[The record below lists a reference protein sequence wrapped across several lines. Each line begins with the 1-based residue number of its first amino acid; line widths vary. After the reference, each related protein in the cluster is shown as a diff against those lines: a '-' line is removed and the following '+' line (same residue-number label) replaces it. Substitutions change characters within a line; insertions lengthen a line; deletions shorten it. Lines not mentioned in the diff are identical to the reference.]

1 MEEPFVLSEQTR
13 LKGLAYRITGS
24 VCDAEDV
31 IQDAWIRWQARDGS
45 DVQDPSRYLTQ
56 IVTNLSLDKLR
67 ARKKERDAYT
77 GMWLPEP
84 VLEYSEPAENA
95 NPASEQELADEL
107 GVAFLLALESLS
119 PLERVVFI
127 LHDVFAY
134 SFAEVAGIIEREPA
148 SCRQLASRARK
159 AIKAGRPRYPATMES
174 AKAVALAF
182 QYAVRNGD
190 TDALTRLLGENVS
203 FVSDGG
209 GKVAAVSKPV
219 SGAVT
224 VSKLLLGFQ
233 KTYRDSNKIEV
244 DFSWVNQLPGFIF
257 REGPVVIQTVALEIS
272 DKNLIDGFYVVRNP
286 EKLGHLD
293 LARSSTAYPDPGK

>member
-45 DVQDPSRYLTQ
+45 NVQDPSRYLTR

-95 NPASEQELADEL
+95 DPASEQELADEL

-134 SFAEVAGIIEREPA
+134 SFAEVASIIEREPA

-159 AIKAGRPRYPATMES
+159 AIKAARPRYPATTES

-182 QYAVRNGD
+182 QHAVRNGD
-190 TDALTRLLGENVS
+190 IDALTRLLGENVN

-224 VSKLLLGFQ
+224 VTKLLLGFQ
-233 KTYRDSNKIEV
+233 KSYRDSNKIQV

-257 REGPVVIQTVALEIS
+257 RQGPVVIQTVALEIS
-272 DKNLIDGFYVVRNP
+272 DKNLIDGIYVVRNP

-293 LARSSTAYPDPGK
+293 LARSSTTHPNTGK

>member
-31 IQDAWIRWQARDGS
+31 IQDAWLRWQARDGS

-134 SFAEVAGIIEREPA
+134 SFPEVASIIEREPA

-159 AIKAGRPRYPATMES
+159 AIKAARPRYPATMES

-182 QYAVRNGD
+182 QHAVRNGD
-190 TDALTRLLGENVS
+190 IDALTRLLGENVN

-224 VSKLLLGFQ
+224 VTKLLLGFQ
-233 KTYRDSNKIEV
+233 KTYRDSSKIEV

-257 REGPVVIQTVALEIS
+257 RQGPVVIQTVALEIS
-272 DKNLIDGFYVVRNP
+272 DKNLIDGIYVVRNP
-286 EKLGHLD
+286 EKLGHLH
-293 LARSSTAYPDPGK
+293 PMG